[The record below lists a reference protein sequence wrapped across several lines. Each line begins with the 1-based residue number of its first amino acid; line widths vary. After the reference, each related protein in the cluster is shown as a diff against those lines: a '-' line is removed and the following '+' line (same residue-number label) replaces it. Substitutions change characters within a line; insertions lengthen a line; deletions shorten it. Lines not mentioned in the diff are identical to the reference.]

1 MKNSANGQIESNIL
15 FFIFMIP
22 LFLLFFLTSF
32 SLQAD
37 EFDIENRGI
46 GELPGQCDERI
57 NGYREDYKKIDKEL
71 IQLPSKYKKKGKKSS
86 MKDEKKPET
95 TVEKSLTQTPADE
108 TKTPENLPL
117 KNKKPEEKPAF
128 TEKPAEANEPKTAPG
143 YYGETFDGV
152 RDGKGKLV
160 LANGDVYDGHWKEGK
175 KDGHGVYVYASGVK
189 YNGTWRSDKMDGYG
203 SLLFPDGSSYYGEFS
218 EGEISGTGT
227 FNYTDKAQYTGEWS
241 KGKWHGEGRF
251 RLANGRELHA
261 IFAEQ
266 QIVQIISELPEAPE
280 KTDTE
285 LKNGPE
291 NTGQGPESGAALQ

>member
-1 MKNSANGQIESNIL
+1 M
-15 FFIFMIP
+15 
-22 LFLLFFLTSF
+22 
-32 SLQAD
+32 
-37 EFDIENRGI
+37 
-46 GELPGQCDERI
+46 
-57 NGYREDYKKIDKEL
+57 
-71 IQLPSKYKKKGKKSS
+71 
-86 MKDEKKPET
+86 
-95 TVEKSLTQTPADE
+95 
-108 TKTPENLPL
+108 
-117 KNKKPEEKPAF
+117 
-128 TEKPAEANEPKTAPG
+128 
-143 YYGETFDGV
+143 
-152 RDGKGKLV
+152 

-175 KDGHGVYVYASGVK
+175 KEGHGVYVYASGVK
-189 YNGTWRSDKMDGYG
+189 YNGTWHSDKMDGYG

-227 FNYTDKAQYTGEWS
+227 FNYTDKARYTGEWS

-285 LKNGPE
+285 SKNGPE